1 MSENQ
6 KYFYMRLKENFF
18 NSPELIAVESM
29 DSGYL
34 YSNILL
40 KMYLLSLREN
50 GRLMAGAIP
59 YSPQMLSRATGHD
72 VKTVEEAIQ
81 VFSDVGLIE
90 VLDSGAI
97 FMLDIQNFVGQ
108 STTEADRKREY
119 RDRIAAEK
127 QATDNCPDKCLDK
140 STPYIDIELKREI
153 ERKTEPEEKGNKG
166 NKGNKGKN
174 EIQGTVNR
182 QYTPPPSLGDMDKL
196 LEEIEQRRT
205 AAQNV

>member
-1 MSENQ
+1 MSESQ

-108 STTEADRKREY
+108 STTEADRQREY
-119 RDRIAAEK
+119 QRRISQEK
-127 QATDNCPDKCLDK
+127 NNSCKKSNKVSNMK
-140 STPYIDIELKREI
+140 STPYIESELKREI
-153 ERKTEPEEKGNKG
+153 ERETEPEEKGYK
-166 NKGNKGKN
+166 
-174 EIQGTVNR
+174 ERQGAVNCP
-182 QYTPPPSLGDMDKL
+182 YTPPPSLGEMDEL
-196 LEEIEQRRT
+196 LKEVERRRA

>member
-1 MSENQ
+1 MAENK

-59 YSPQMLSRATGHD
+59 YSPKMLSRATGHD

-119 RDRIAAEK
+119 RDRIATEK
-127 QATDNCPDKCLDK
+127 QAIDNSPDKCPDK
-140 STPYIDIELKREI
+140 STPYIELELEPELKPE
-153 ERKTEPEEKGNKG
+153 TEPEKGIRDKEEREKGRTLTSSPQCPHSDSPDSDF
-166 NKGNKGKN
+166 
-174 EIQGTVNR
+174 EELRR
-182 QYTPPPSLGDMDKL
+182 QK
-196 LEEIEQRRT
+196 IEALNAAFDRR
-205 AAQNV
+205 

>member
-1 MSENQ
+1 
-6 KYFYMRLKENFF
+6 MRLKENFF

-127 QATDNCPDKCLDK
+127 QATDKCLDKCLDK
-140 STPYIDIELKREI
+140 STPYTELELKREI

-166 NKGNKGKN
+166 YKGNKGNN
-174 EIQGTVNR
+174 ERQGTVNR
-182 QYTPPPSLGDMDKL
+182 PYTPPPSLGDMDKL
-196 LEEIEQRRT
+196 LEEIEQRRA

>member
-1 MSENQ
+1 
-6 KYFYMRLKENFF
+6 MRLKENFF

-127 QATDNCPDKCLDK
+127 QVIDICLDKCPDK
-140 STPYIDIELKREI
+140 STPYIELELKREI

-166 NKGNKGKN
+166 YKGNKGNK
-174 EIQGTVNR
+174 EIQWTVNR
-182 QYTPPPSLGDMDKL
+182 PYTPPPSLGDMDKL
-196 LEEIEQRRT
+196 LEEIEQRRA